1 MKLSR
6 KQDFQICPRCG
17 LKSLVGV
24 ESCPECGLI
33 FSRLDVATNKD
44 AKRKILRHDRD
55 FIIRTTKLPSDVSFV
70 KLLVYS
76 ILLGPTGAHCFYV
89 GRYLRGSILLTNF
102 VFMLMLVIFNAEIA
116 AVSEGALL
124 GVLSTLCGFVLL
136 MWPWDVFMII
146 FKKFKVPVAIDI
158 DGDIERAIDLALN
171 SDSGKNNET
180 QETNM
185 LSNDVI
191 EENEQKDE
199 EQTSKDEPDKN
210 KGQETKGSKE
220 ENK

>member
-44 AKRKILRHDRD
+44 AKKKILRYDRD

-102 VFMLMLVIFNAEIA
+102 IFMLMLVIFNAEIA

-158 DGDIERAIDLALN
+158 DGDIERAIDLALTSESEN
-171 SDSGKNNET
+171 NNNAQEINTTSNET
-180 QETNM
+180 
-185 LSNDVI
+185 I
-191 EENEQKDE
+191 EINEQKDDKQAE
-199 EQTSKDEPDKN
+199 NKTPDNN
-210 KGQETKGSKE
+210 KEQETKGSKE

>member
-70 KLLVYS
+70 KLLIHS

-116 AVSEGALL
+116 VVSERALL

-158 DGDIERAIDLALN
+158 DGDIERAIDLALT

>member
-102 VFMLMLVIFNAEIA
+102 IFMLMLVIFNAEIA
-116 AVSEGALL
+116 VVSEGALL

>member
-191 EENEQKDE
+191 EENEQKDK
-199 EQTSKDEPDKN
+199 EQTSKDEPDNN
-210 KGQETKGSKE
+210 KEQETKGSKE